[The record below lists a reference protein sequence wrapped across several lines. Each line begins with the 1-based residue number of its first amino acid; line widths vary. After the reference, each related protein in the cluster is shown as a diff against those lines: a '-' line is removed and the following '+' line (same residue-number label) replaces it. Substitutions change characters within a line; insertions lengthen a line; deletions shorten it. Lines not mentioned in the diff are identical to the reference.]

1 MAEAKKSA
9 GSKPKSTA
17 SAKAAA
23 KEKDPPAERSVEVR
37 GRKFDLPQEA
47 PFGMVFAASTARK
60 AELEGDEEGMVFALI
75 DVAGAYVGNEALQGW
90 LGKMTREDG
99 SAALMELLEA
109 IREEYGAGPGESSA
123 SPTS

>member
-47 PFGMVFAASTARK
+47 PFGMVFA
-60 AELEGDEEGMVFALI
+60 LI

-109 IREEYGAGPGESSA
+109 IRE
-123 SPTS
+123 